1 MAITYELEEKERSAL
16 MKIDV
21 VIPAIDKDL
30 GTLPYAID
38 SVRQYVAHPI
48 GRIYIVAPASSAI
61 QALCKRKGCTFVH
74 ESSVLP
80 LRKHHIHYRSTRW
93 DRSGWLY
100 QQLLKLGSSSVTGRR
115 YFLVLDADTVLIR
128 RHRFRDNGKYV
139 FYCRSWSQ
147 PEYFVTYRKLLG
159 RKASRPRSFVTH
171 YMLFDKTKLS
181 ALKRTIEARHG
192 TRWYRAILNSV
203 NRSKQFGFSEYETYG
218 NFVYSLNPGS
228 VRLKSAL
235 NRSLTGSPSLLSRAT
250 RQKLARRCRSL
261 SFHKRKIYAR
271 RAER

>member
-1 MAITYELEEKERSAL
+1 

-30 GTLPYAID
+30 GTLPYSID
-38 SVRQYVAHPI
+38 SVRKYVAHPI
-48 GRIYIVAPASSAI
+48 GRIYIVAPSSNAI

-74 ESSVLP
+74 ESNVLP
-80 LRKHHIHYRSTRW
+80 LRKHHIHYRSKRW

-100 QQLLKLGSSSVTGRR
+100 QQLLKLGSSSITGRR

-128 RHRFRDNGKYV
+128 RHRFRENGRHV
-139 FYCRSWSQ
+139 FYCRGWSQ

-181 ALKRTIEARHG
+181 ALKHTIEARHG
-192 TRWYRAILNSV
+192 TRWYQAILRSV

-218 NFVYSLNPGS
+218 NYVYSLSPGS

-235 NRSLTGSPSLLSRAT
+235 NRSLSGNPSRLSRAM
-250 RQKLARRCRSL
+250 RRKLVHKFRSL
-261 SFHKRKIYAR
+261 SFHKRKVYVR
-271 RAER
+271 RVGR

>member
-1 MAITYELEEKERSAL
+1 

-38 SVRQYVAHPI
+38 SVRKYVAHPI
-48 GRIYIVAPASSAI
+48 GRIYIVAPGSNAI
-61 QALCKRKGCTFVH
+61 QALCERKSCTFVH

-80 LRKHHIHYRSTRW
+80 LRKHHISYRSKRW

-100 QQLLKLGSSSVTGRR
+100 QQLLKLGSSSIAGRR

-128 RHRFRDNGKYV
+128 RHRFLENGRHV
-139 FYCRSWSQ
+139 FYCRGWSQ

-159 RKASRPRSFVTH
+159 RKAPRPRSFVTH

-192 TRWYRAILNSV
+192 TRWYHAILKSV
-203 NRSKQFGFSEYETYG
+203 NRSKQFGFSEYETFG
-218 NFVYSLNPGS
+218 NFVYSLSPRS
-228 VRLKSAL
+228 VRLMSAL
-235 NRSLTGSPSLLSRAT
+235 NRSLSGSPSRLSPAT
-250 RQKLARRCRSL
+250 RQNLARRFRSL
-261 SFHKRKIYAR
+261 SFHKRKVYVR
-271 RAER
+271 RAGR